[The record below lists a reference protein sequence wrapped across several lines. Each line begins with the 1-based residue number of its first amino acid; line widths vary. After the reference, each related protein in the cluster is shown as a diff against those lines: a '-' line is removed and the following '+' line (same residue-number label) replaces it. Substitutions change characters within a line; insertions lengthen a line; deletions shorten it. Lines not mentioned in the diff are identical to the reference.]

1 MNLILNNH
9 LQDFKNIVMPKCDLR
24 QEKSELAKSVI
35 YHENWWFQELCNQC
49 IPVSSSKILIFNS
62 LQLWLLPFLLIEIQT
77 TWKSSLSGESNQE
90 EGSKEESA
98 WCHFTTLCR
107 SKQNFWSSK
116 LKAHFPLLVPKCM
129 PSLPSCWPSLNGTR
143 GLQNV
148 NKNQPTTMIKLPIT
162 VL

>member
-1 MNLILNNH
+1 MWSKARKIWIS
-9 LQDFKNIVMPKCDLR
+9 KICY
-24 QEKSELAKSVI
+24 SSW
-35 YHENWWFQELCNQC
+35 ENWWFQELCNQC
-49 IPVSSSKILIFNS
+49 IPVLSSKILIFNS

-148 NKNQPTTMIKLPIT
+148 NKYTSQPPWSNCQLQF
-162 VL
+162 LL